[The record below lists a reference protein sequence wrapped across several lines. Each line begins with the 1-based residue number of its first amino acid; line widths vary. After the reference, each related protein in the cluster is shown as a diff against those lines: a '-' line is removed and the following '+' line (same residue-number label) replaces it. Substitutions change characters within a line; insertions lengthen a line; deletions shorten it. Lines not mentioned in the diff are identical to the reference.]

1 MTRHTYIHCHTIHVC
16 SMYLHTRSLPSTHMD
31 VHAFIGTLRH
41 FQFTGSRIHT
51 LFTQLHIFTL
61 SHTHIHADPSD
72 VYVPTRAFSCSCLH
86 AHTEVQT
93 HRPRSPCFGV
103 TQPPLPGPEQQPSA
117 LSGAHTLPSWLGGSQ
132 TGRRATTQI
141 WLGPPGTRA
150 GRCPGS
156 PAWGERGALPCPS
169 SQPRGQLDQV
179 LSGQEVIP
187 KESAGASGQA

>member
-1 MTRHTYIHCHTIHVC
+1 MFHVPAHTFSSEYTHGHTRFHRYTQTLPIHRLTHSHTFYTTTYIHTL
-16 SMYLHTRSLPSTHMD
+16 SYAHTRGPIRCLCTHSSFLP
-31 VHAFIGTLRH
+31 L
-41 FQFTGSRIHT
+41 
-51 LFTQLHIFTL
+51 LF
-61 SHTHIHADPSD
+61 
-72 VYVPTRAFSCSCLH
+72 CLH

-132 TGRRATTQI
+132 TGRRATTHI

-169 SQPRGQLDQV
+169 S
-179 LSGQEVIP
+179 
-187 KESAGASGQA
+187 